1 MVAVN
6 RSRIW
11 LGALAGGVV
20 WNAWSMLVHTVILG
34 PRYVQAQE
42 AGQLLPQPRYGLFL
56 PIWILA
62 LFVLS
67 WGIAMLYAAT
77 RATCGAGFKTA
88 VWIGTMV
95 GFAAGFPIN
104 FSLTAWA
111 PFDRHLP
118 LWWTLDMWVG
128 AMLAAIVAGWLY
140 RDNGRAAAV

>member
-34 PRYVQAQE
+34 
-42 AGQLLPQPRYGLFL
+42 PRYGLFL

-111 PFDRHLP
+111 PFDRYLP